1 MDFGGPEGSDYE
13 NVHSLNKAFLS
24 LVVAGTE
31 RTALQQQ
38 MRPEHSLR
46 LANLTCQQRERLATV
61 PFLLFSLRERDD
73 EYWEQL
79 LLTTRERDL
88 FTIAT
93 EPTSDYARLV
103 AASLGFIWQLAR
115 RNPYS
120 ARLICGASLHWCEM
134 LAEQTFFRLL
144 ALSATRDDLV
154 IPRSA
159 GDTELWSKL
168 LHAGV
173 VRENH
178 VRHSAQLSALQAV
191 LTRPMKMPESN
202 WAVAACKRTAP
213 HLRFSDET
221 DEQ

>member
-1 MDFGGPEGSDYE
+1 MDFGGPEGADYE
-13 NVHSLNKAFLS
+13 NVRSLNKAFLS
-24 LVVAGTE
+24 LLAAGSE
-31 RTALQQQ
+31 RNVLHRH

-46 LANLTCQQRERLATV
+46 LASLSCQQMDRLATV

-79 LLTTRERDL
+79 LLTGGERDL
-88 FTIAT
+88 FTSAP
-93 EPTSDYARLV
+93 EPTSDYGRLV
-103 AASLGFIWQLAR
+103 AAGLGFAWQLAR
-115 RNPYS
+115 QNPYS

-144 ALSATRDDLV
+144 ALSGTRDDLV

-173 VRENH
+173 VREH
-178 VRHSAQLSALQAV
+178 AVRQAAQLSALQAV
-191 LTRPMKMPESN
+191 LTRPMNLPGSN
-202 WAVAACKRTAP
+202 WAVAARKRPAP
-213 HLRFSDET
+213 RLRVADEP